1 MALTTLFE
9 KHGIAPTPSLVAAY
23 QRYNTS
29 LWCQIEAGALTKDEL
44 FAKRFVTFF
53 KEQLG
58 QTVGP
63 EVDQEYLG
71 YLGTQ
76 HELMP
81 GAMAMLKQAQRLA
94 TNWGSSPTGSPRCK
108 RAG

>member
-63 EVDQEYLG
+63 EVD
-71 YLGTQ
+71 
-76 HELMP
+76 
-81 GAMAMLKQAQRLA
+81 
-94 TNWGSSPTGSPRCK
+94 
-108 RAG
+108 

>member
-63 EVDQEYLG
+63 EVLG

-81 GAMAMLKQAQRLA
+81 GAMAMLKQAQRLGYQLGII
-94 TNWGSSPTGSPRCK
+94 TNW
-108 RAG
+108 